1 MQKSSQESWEKEA
14 RRRGETW
21 KKAIADTVKPR
32 WPGHLVSSQLYQE
45 YLYKVSYAI
54 LNMNFKSANI
64 L

>member
-32 WPGHLVSSQLYQE
+32 WPGFQSVVSRVFVQGQLCYFE
-45 YLYKVSYAI
+45 HE
-54 LNMNFKSANI
+54 F
-64 L
+64 